1 MKSLWVICS
10 GEFLFFLVLYF
21 IAYYSHWQNDVLGS
35 DQFLG
40 FNLTFFFS
48 SDKAAAHLSGVL
60 SKNCRILLSV
70 HAFSLWLWEL

>member
-40 FNLTFFFS
+40 FNLTFFFP
-48 SDKAAAHLSGVL
+48 LI
-60 SKNCRILLSV
+60 RLL
-70 HAFSLWLWEL
+70 LI